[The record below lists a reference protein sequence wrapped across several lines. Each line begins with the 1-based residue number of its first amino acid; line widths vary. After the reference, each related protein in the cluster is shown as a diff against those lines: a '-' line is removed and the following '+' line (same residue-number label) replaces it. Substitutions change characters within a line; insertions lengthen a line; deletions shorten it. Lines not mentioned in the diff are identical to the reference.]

1 MAPSR
6 TDMKKILITFLA
18 YMSAAVSMY
27 AADTVSY
34 KIRRIENWA
43 FYGTQNPTVLITAS
57 NPKGI
62 YMPLNMKCEILDA
75 YGKSLYELTQGG
87 AIPPKD
93 TLGISYTFKT
103 ALPGVYN
110 ALFWR
115 EGEIAASV
123 NIAYEPEKIVL
134 EQVQS
139 EDIPQFSRDFTKL
152 ANIVALERRGHN
164 PQFSVV
170 RNKKLS
176 GKEKNVYDF
185 KMVSKDNKV
194 IKGLVAFPKGKKVVP
209 VMLTLVP
216 VENMNEN
223 PLADFTAPAEMA
235 EMVLYLSGRGNGED
249 YFKNIL
255 TDIILSVD
263 FIAQRPEI
271 NPARIYTQGEG
282 FGGACSFVSSALDER
297 IAVSFAASPDF
308 RQFTENFSVESLAKK
323 VKVPVLFGI
332 GLQDKTSR
340 IQDAFA
346 IYNKVKQEK
355 EYFIFPALPSVE
367 RKQWKYIRDTFIIR
381 TTE

>member
-1 MAPSR
+1 MAPYR
-6 TDMKKILITFLA
+6 TDMKKRLITFLA
-18 YMSAAVSMY
+18 YMSAAVSLY

-43 FYGTQNPTVLITAS
+43 FYGIQNPTVLITAS

-62 YMPLNMKCEILDA
+62 YMPLNVKCEILDA
-75 YGKSLYELTQGG
+75 YGRSLYELTQGG

-93 TLGISYTFKT
+93 TLGMSYTFKT

-134 EQVQS
+134 EQLVD
-139 EDIPQFSRDFTKL
+139 EEIPQFSRDFTKL
-152 ANIVALERRGHN
+152 ANIVALERREHN
-164 PQFSVV
+164 PQFSIV

-194 IKGLVAFPKGKKVVP
+194 VKGLVAFPKGKKEIP
-209 VMLTLVP
+209 VMLTIVP
-216 VENMNEN
+216 VENMKEN

-235 EMVLYLSGRGNGED
+235 EMVLYLSGRGNGEE

-263 FIAQRPEI
+263 FLAQRNEI
-271 NPARIYTQGEG
+271 NPAKIYTQGEG
-282 FGGACSFVSSALDER
+282 FGAACSYVASALDER
-297 IAVSFAASPDF
+297 VAVSFVASPDF
-308 RQFTENFSVESLAKK
+308 SQFTENFSVESLARK

-332 GLQDKTSR
+332 GLQDRTSR
-340 IQDAFA
+340 IHESFA
-346 IYNKVKQEK
+346 LYNKVNVEK
-355 EYFIFPALPSVE
+355 EYFIFPASTAVE
-367 RKQWKYIRDTFIIR
+367 RNQWKYIRDTFIIR
-381 TTE
+381 LAE